1 MNEDRMRRVGPTI
14 GLIVMLLFS
23 VGAAP
28 YDLDQAGR
36 AAYTRGD
43 YETAERVFREAIART
58 PNDAVLRYHRA
69 AALTKLGRWNEAI
82 DEYER
87 VLQLRPSEEIA
98 AASRGALN
106 ALMPLA
112 GRTATRRADADET
125 TIALERSRG
134 GWITEVVLNDTR
146 KSRFLVDT
154 GASLTVLTPELAD
167 ELGIK
172 PPRRGRVVRL
182 QTLSGETE
190 GPIVTIP
197 LVRVGDL
204 EARDVIAVIH
214 EIPDLDGILGN
225 TFLARY
231 SVTLDARR
239 GLLTVRRK

>member
-1 MNEDRMRRVGPTI
+1 MMRAVRSI
-14 GLIVMLLFS
+14 GLIALLLLS
-23 VGAAP
+23 MGATLS
-28 YDLDQAGR
+28 DLDQAGR
-36 AAYTRGD
+36 AAYARGD
-43 YETAERVFREAIART
+43 YDAAERAFRDAIART
-58 PNDAVLRYHRA
+58 PNDALLRYHRA
-69 AALTKLGRWNEAI
+69 AALTQLGRWDEAI

-87 VLQLRPSEEIA
+87 VLQLRPSEEVA

-106 ALMPLA
+106 TLMPLA
-112 GRTATRRADADET
+112 RRTPTRRADADET
-125 TIALERSRG
+125 TIPLERSRG
-134 GWITEVVLNDTR
+134 GWITEVVVNDTR
-146 KSRFLVDT
+146 KTRFLVDT

-182 QTLSGETE
+182 QTLSGETQ
-190 GPIVTIP
+190 GPVVTIP
-197 LVRVGDL
+197 LLRVGDL
-204 EARDVIAVIH
+204 EARDVLAVIH

>member
-1 MNEDRMRRVGPTI
+1 MMRAVRGI
-14 GLIVMLLFS
+14 GLIVLLLLS
-23 VGAAP
+23 TGAALS
-28 YDLDQAGR
+28 DLDQAGR
-36 AAYTRGD
+36 AAYARGD
-43 YETAERVFREAIART
+43 YDAAERAFRDAIART
-58 PNDAVLRYHRA
+58 PNDALLRYHRA
-69 AALTKLGRWNEAI
+69 AALTQLGRWDEAI

-87 VLQLRPSEEIA
+87 VLHLRPSEEVA

-106 ALMPLA
+106 TLMPLA
-112 GRTATRRADADET
+112 RRTPTRRADADET

-134 GWITEVVLNDTR
+134 GWITEVVVNDTR
-146 KSRFLVDT
+146 KGRFLVDT

-172 PPRRGRVVRL
+172 PPRRGRIVRL

>member
-1 MNEDRMRRVGPTI
+1 MRRAGHTI
-14 GLIVMLLFS
+14 GLIVMLVLS
-23 VGAAP
+23 TGAAP
-28 YDLDQAGR
+28 SDLDQAGR
-36 AAYTRGD
+36 AAYARGD
-43 YETAERVFREAIART
+43 YEGAERAFREAIVRT

-106 ALMPLA
+106 TLMPLA
-112 GRTATRRADADET
+112 GRTATRRGDADET

-172 PPRRGRVVRL
+172 PSRRGRVVRL
-182 QTLSGETE
+182 QTLSGETQ
-190 GPIVTIP
+190 GPVVTIP
-197 LVRVGDL
+197 LLRVGDL

-214 EIPDLDGILGN
+214 DLPDLDGILGN

-239 GLLTVRRK
+239 GLLTVRRR